1 MADFLGVY
9 LLSVDTYRG
18 VPSDYTPSPKTP
30 RVKTELLASDAA
42 RGLDMGNGVLAMS
55 VRVASTRYLGQSV
68 CMYVHC
74 RYLCGVG
81 TLGSGKYCLLGTLT
95 AQNTTPWKR
104 INGAIWSSP

>member
-55 VRVASTRYLGQSV
+55 VRVASTILARVYV
-68 CMYVHC
+68 RMYI
-74 RYLCGVG
+74 VG
-81 TLGSGKYCLLGTLT
+81 ICVE
-95 AQNTTPWKR
+95 
-104 INGAIWSSP
+104 